1 VKNSEGFH
9 NLALASALSR
19 FGCCDGKL
27 VIGGRMVTDLAEEF
41 GTPMYI
47 YDRGWLARQR
57 EKLRSVL
64 PEEIKIS
71 YAVKANPNA
80 ELIQIM
86 GELYEGFDI
95 ASQGEM
101 EKVIASGIS
110 PSRLSF
116 AGPGKSTAE
125 LRAAVEC
132 GIGSISVESEREI
145 EILQSVCQS
154 LGKRARILIRVNPPF
169 ELAQSGMK
177 MGGGPKAFG
186 IDSEMLPQVIA
197 RIKNHDALKL
207 EGIHIFSGSQNLE
220 AAQLLATFEK
230 IFEYADGLSQ
240 TFHVFLKTLNLGG
253 GFGIPY
259 FAHETDLDLTAVG
272 AGLRVIVENYRQ
284 KLKGTKL
291 VLELGRFLV
300 GECGI
305 YLCRI
310 LYRKVSYDR
319 VFLITDGGM
328 HHHLA
333 ASGNFGQSLVRRPM
347 PLTIANRLKE
357 PLEKV
362 TVCGRLCTP
371 LDTFGTVEIPRAKEG
386 DLIAV
391 MNSGAY
397 GLTASPVDF
406 LNHPPAKEILV

>member
-1 VKNSEGFH
+1 
-9 NLALASALSR
+9 
-19 FGCCDGKL
+19 
-27 VIGGRMVTDLAEEF
+27 
-41 GTPMYI
+41 
-47 YDRGWLARQR
+47 
-57 EKLRSVL
+57 
-64 PEEIKIS
+64 
-71 YAVKANPNA
+71 
-80 ELIQIM
+80 
-86 GELYEGFDI
+86 
-95 ASQGEM
+95 
-101 EKVIASGIS
+101 
-110 PSRLSF
+110 
-116 AGPGKSTAE
+116 
-125 LRAAVEC
+125 
-132 GIGSISVESEREI
+132 
-145 EILQSVCQS
+145 
-154 LGKRARILIRVNPPF
+154 
-169 ELAQSGMK
+169 MK